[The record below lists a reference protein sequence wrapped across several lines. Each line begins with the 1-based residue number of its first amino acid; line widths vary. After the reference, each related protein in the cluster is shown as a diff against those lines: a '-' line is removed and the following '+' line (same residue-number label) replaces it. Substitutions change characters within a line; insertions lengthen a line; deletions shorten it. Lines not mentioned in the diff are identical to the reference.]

1 MYADRYEAKCID
13 QYEYCNKKNILS
25 SYRVVNEALTQ

>member
-1 MYADRYEAKCID
+1 MHKGRHEAKCID

-25 SYRVVNEALTQ
+25 SYCVVTEALAP